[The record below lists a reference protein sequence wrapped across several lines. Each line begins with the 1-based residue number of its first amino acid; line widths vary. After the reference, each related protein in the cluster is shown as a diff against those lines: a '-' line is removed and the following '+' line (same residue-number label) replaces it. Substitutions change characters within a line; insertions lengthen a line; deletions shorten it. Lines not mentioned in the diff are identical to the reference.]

1 MHQNISVLWYF
12 VITSMVVKTV
22 VMMWKSSDAVV
33 LISDEQ
39 CNDIREDRDGTDADA
54 VKTIMMVK
62 FNNT

>member
-1 MHQNISVLWYF
+1 
-12 VITSMVVKTV
+12 MVVKTV